1 MSARTISTAL
11 LAAALA
17 WGCRERGRPDPDV
30 RMAVS
35 HDPEDVAKGEMA
47 PGRGAAPRL
56 EVPPEV
62 GQAYSGIR
70 LRWRDASS
78 QKEGLLEVP
87 LDGSAR
93 VPGTALDVRAQVFL
107 PSFTMSQDVITSAG
121 VESENPAA
129 RIEVSEE
136 GKTLFAG
143 WIFTRFPD
151 VHPFTHPRVSLQL
164 EGGVR
169 RASP

>member
-1 MSARTISTAL
+1 MIVRRLFAAT
-11 LAAALA
+11 LATVLA

-30 RMAVS
+30 RMATS
-35 HDPEDVAKGEMA
+35 HDPENVAAGEMA

-78 QKEGLLEVP
+78 QKEGVLDVP
-87 LDGSAR
+87 LEGSAR
-93 VPGTALDVRAQVFL
+93 VPGTSLDVRAQVFL
-107 PSFTMSQDVITSAG
+107 PAFTMSQDVITSAG
-121 VESENPAA
+121 VESDNPAA
-129 RIEVSEE
+129 RIEVSEG

-169 RASP
+169 RPSP

>member
-1 MSARTISTAL
+1 MNGRRRAAAVLTAL
-11 LAAALA
+11 LA
-17 WGCRERGRPDPDV
+17 WGCRERGRPEPDV
-30 RMAVS
+30 RMAIS
-35 HDPEDVAKGEMA
+35 HDPENVAAGEMA
-47 PGRGAAPRL
+47 PGRGAPPRL

-70 LRWRDASS
+70 VRGRDASAK
-78 QKEGLLEVP
+78 KEGLLEGP
-87 LDGSAR
+87 LDGTGR

-136 GKTLFAG
+136 GKVLFSG

-169 RASP
+169 RPSP